1 MTLRAEPSADDIPER
16 PRVLLVDDDEVNL
29 LLTSVALQDQGFAVT
44 EAASGEAAIRVLA
57 DWLPDIVV
65 LDAVMPG
72 LDGFETCREL
82 RVLPGYESL
91 PVLMLTGLDDDAS
104 ITRAAGSAAARRA
117 GSTAST

>member
-1 MTLRAEPSADDIPER
+1 MTLRAEPSADDLPER

-44 EAASGEAAIRVLA
+44 EASSGDAAIRVLA

-82 RVLPGYESL
+82 RVLPGFESL

-104 ITRAAGSAAARRA
+104 ITRAY
-117 GSTAST
+117 